1 MAARNKRLNRLKQ
14 ALRDGHFAE
23 VLSQTRSRLARG
35 EESAAL
41 LGLQARALEG
51 LQRPAEAER
60 CLRAAL
66 ARYPD
71 DGHLHLYLGNLL
83 ERGERPEQA
92 LKCFETATRCDPGLI
107 SAWRAQLRHHPL
119 PADSQATVSL
129 LAHALDC
136 SLSPL
141 AQARALFLLGQIHIE
156 ADRDATGFEFYRQ
169 ANRRVAA
176 TLQSDAREYRLPPGL
191 LGSPA
196 QRWSPIAGVS
206 DVTCPMVVVAGLPR
220 SGKSLVENLLCR
232 HPALHPG
239 GELALVRKAAAG
251 LDLQGLRQPG
261 NRESSRQ
268 VARQLVHACHAVLG
282 RQADASVRVVDTSPA
297 NLPRLGLLGMLH
309 PEVPIILCR
318 REPAEL
324 GVALY
329 FKHFRTGHG
338 YSYNLGSA
346 GRAVARAE
354 GMIEYWAK
362 HLPNP
367 THIVDY
373 ETLARDPLGTATRLY
388 RFLDLDPGVLA
399 SEPAPSAASGRL
411 FPSRS
416 DDPRAPI
423 SDALI
428 GFAGRFAAQL
438 KPLLTACE
446 TERRR
451 LTSQAAESAPD

>member
-1 MAARNKRLNRLKQ
+1 MAAHNKRLNRLKQ
-14 ALRDGHFAE
+14 ALRDGHYTE
-23 VLSQTRSRLARG
+23 VLSQTRARLVRG

-41 LGLQARALEG
+41 LGLQGRALEG
-51 LQRPAEAER
+51 LRRPAEAER
-60 CLRAAL
+60 CLRSAL
-66 ARYPD
+66 ARFPE

-83 ERGERPEQA
+83 ERGGRPEQA
-92 LKCFETATRCDPGLI
+92 LKCFEAATRCDPGLI
-107 SAWRAQLRHHPL
+107 SAWRAQLRHHLL

-129 LAHALDC
+129 LAHALDS

-141 AQARALFLLGQIHIE
+141 GQARALFLLGQIHIE
-156 ADRDATGFEFYRQ
+156 ADRDATGFELYRQ

-176 TLQSDAREYRLPPGL
+176 TLQSDSREYRLPPGL

-196 QRWSPIAGVS
+196 QRWSPVAGAS
-206 DVTCPMVVVAGLPR
+206 EGPCPMVVVAGLPR
-220 SGKSLVENLLCR
+220 SGKSLVETLLCR

-261 NRESSRQ
+261 NRDSVTQ
-268 VARQLVHACHAVLG
+268 VARQLVRACHEVLG
-282 RQADASVRVVDTSPA
+282 PLADASVRVVDTSPA

-309 PEVPIILCR
+309 PDVPIILCR

-338 YSYNLGSA
+338 YSYNLGST
-346 GRAVARAE
+346 GRAVAKAE
-354 GMIEYWAK
+354 GMIAYWAGQ
-362 HLPNP
+362 LPNP
-367 THIVDY
+367 VHIVDY
-373 ETLARDPLGTATRLY
+373 ETLARDPLGTATALY
-388 RFLDLDPGVLA
+388 RFLGLDPGSLA
-399 SEPAPSAASGRL
+399 NDPAPPAASGRL

-423 SDALI
+423 SDTLL
-428 GFAGRFAAQL
+428 GFAGRFATQL
-438 KPLLTACE
+438 RPLLTACE
-446 TERRR
+446 SERRR
-451 LTSQAAESAPD
+451 LSSQAG